1 MYTENYKS
9 LVQHI
14 EEDRNNGRIFCRKI
28 NIIKIPYSKAFH
40 KFNEGPIKNLIVY
53 FTKIEKRILKFVW
66 NHKIIQLAK
75 KKILKKKKKTGDI
88 VLLDFKLYYK
98 LA

>member
-1 MYTENYKS
+1 MGGFF
-9 LVQHI
+9 VFM
-14 EEDRNNGRIFCRKI
+14 DRKI

-53 FTKIEKRILKFVW
+53 FTKIEKKILKFVW